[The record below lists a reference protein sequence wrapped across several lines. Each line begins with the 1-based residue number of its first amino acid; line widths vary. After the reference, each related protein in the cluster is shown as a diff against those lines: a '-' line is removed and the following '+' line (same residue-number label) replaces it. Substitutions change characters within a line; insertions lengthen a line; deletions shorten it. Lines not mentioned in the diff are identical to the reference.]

1 MSKEVT
7 FGEDSRRELVE
18 GVDKL
23 TDAVK
28 VTLGP
33 RGRNVVLDQSFG
45 APEVTKDGVTIAK
58 DIELEDKVENMGAQ
72 LVKEVA
78 EETQD
83 ETGDGTTTATVLAH
97 AIIHEGLRHVAS
109 GHNPQSLRR
118 GIEQGAEL
126 VLEKLRDYARQIEGH
141 EEISQ
146 IASISAN
153 NDPEIGEI
161 LAEAMDR
168 VGEDGVI
175 QVEDGTGIET
185 ELDVVEGMQFDRGYK
200 SPYFVTDQEN
210 MVSNLED
217 PYILI
222 YDDEISAVDDI
233 VDVLESVARDG
244 QDLLIIAEDIDGEAL
259 STLVVN
265 KLRGQLE
272 AAAVKAPGFGDR
284 RDQMLEDIAV
294 LTGGQVISTE
304 KGMQLSNATPD
315 QLGQAEKVTITED
328 DTTIVEGAG
337 DPANIEDR
345 VGQIRRQVDN
355 TDSDYDREK
364 LQERLAKLSGGVAVI
379 KVGAA
384 TEPDMQE
391 KKARVED
398 ALQST
403 RAAVDEGII
412 PGGGLALLHVQEDL
426 KNEELEDPEE
436 NQGLRILQE
445 ALSKPAKQIATNA
458 GQEGSVI
465 VEKIKEQDDDSVGF
479 NARTQEIEDLFEA
492 GVIDPAKVAR
502 IAVENASSIA
512 ALLLTTEASIV
523 DKGDEDGDDGG
534 PPAGGGGGAPGGG
547 MGGMGGGGG
556 MGGMM

>member
-1 MSKEVT
+1 
-7 FGEDSRRELVE
+7 
-18 GVDKL
+18 GVDQL

-45 APEVTKDGVTIAK
+45 APEITKDGVTIAK
-58 DIELEDKVENMGAQ
+58 DIELEDKIENMGAQ

-97 AIIHEGLRHVAS
+97 AIIHEGLRRVAS
-109 GHNPQSLRR
+109 GQNPQSLRR
-118 GIEQGAEL
+118 GIEAAAQIAS
-126 VLEKLRDYARQIEGH
+126 EKLQQYARDVEGQ
-141 EEISQ
+141 EEIAQ

-161 LAEAMDR
+161 IAEAMDK

-175 QVEDGTGIET
+175 TVEDGTGIET
-185 ELDVVEGMQFDRGYK
+185 ELEVVEGMQFDRGYK

-210 MVSNLED
+210 MVSDLED

-222 YDDEISAVDDI
+222 YDDEISAVDEI
-233 VDVLESVARDG
+233 VDILESVARDG
-244 QDLLIIAEDIDGEAL
+244 RDLLIIAEDIEGEAL

-272 AAAVKAPGFGDR
+272 ACAVKAPGFGDR

-294 LTGGQVISTE
+294 LTGGEVISTE
-304 KGMQLSNATPD
+304 KGMKLDNAGPQ
-315 QLGQAEKVTITED
+315 QLGEAERVTITED

-337 DPANIEDR
+337 NPADIQDR
-345 VGQIRRQVDN
+345 VGQIRRQMEN

-364 LQERLAKLSGGVAVI
+364 LEERLAKLSGGVAVV

-384 TEPDMQE
+384 TEPDMEE

-412 PGGGLALLHVQEDL
+412 PGGGLALLHVQKDL
-426 KNEELEDPEE
+426 QDEGLEDSEE
-436 NQGLRILQE
+436 EEGLRILQN
-445 ALSKPAKQIATNA
+445 ALSKPAKQIADNA

-465 VEKIKEQDDDSVGF
+465 VERVKERDDDEIGF
-479 NARTQEIEDLFEA
+479 NARNQEIENLLES
-492 GVIDPAKVAR
+492 GVIDPTKVAR
-502 IAVENASSIA
+502 IALENASSIA

-523 DKGDEDGDDGG
+523 DKETEGDDGGGEGGG
-534 PPAGGGGGAPGGG
+534 PPAGGPGGG
-547 MGGMGGGGG
+547 GMPGGGGG

>member
-1 MSKEVT
+1 MAKDVQ
-7 FGEDSRRELVE
+7 FGDTSRQALVE
-18 GVDKL
+18 GVDQL

-45 APEVTKDGVTIAK
+45 APEITKDGVTIAK
-58 DIELEDKVENMGAQ
+58 EIDLEDKVENMGAQ

-97 AIIHEGLRHVAS
+97 AIIHEGLRRVAS
-109 GHNPQSLRR
+109 GQNPQSLRR
-118 GIEQGAEL
+118 GIEAAAQVAT
-126 VLEKLRDYARQIEGH
+126 EKLQQYARDVEGQ
-141 EEISQ
+141 EEIAQ

-161 LAEAMDR
+161 IAEAMDK

-175 QVEDGTGIET
+175 TVEDGTGIET
-185 ELDVVEGMQFDRGYK
+185 ELEVVEGMQFDRGYK

-210 MVSNLED
+210 MVSELED

-222 YDDEISAVDDI
+222 YDDEISSVDEI
-233 VDVLESVARDG
+233 VDILESVARDG
-244 QDLLIIAEDIDGEAL
+244 RDLLIIAEDIEGEAL

-294 LTGGQVISTE
+294 LTGGEVISTE
-304 KGMQLSNATPD
+304 KGMKLENAGPQ
-315 QLGQAEKVTITED
+315 QLGEAERVTITED

-337 DPANIEDR
+337 NPADIQDR
-345 VGQIRRQVDN
+345 VGQIRRQMEN

-364 LQERLAKLSGGVAVI
+364 LNERLAKLSGGVAVV

-412 PGGGLALLHVQEDL
+412 PGGGLALLHVQDDL
-426 KNEELEDPEE
+426 KDEELDDEEE

-445 ALSKPAKQIATNA
+445 ALSKPAKQIADNA

-465 VEKIKEQDDDSVGF
+465 VERVREQDDDEIGF
-479 NARTQEIEDLFEA
+479 NARNQEIENLLDA
-492 GVIDPAKVAR
+492 GVIDPTKVAR
-502 IAVENASSIA
+502 IVLENASSIA

-523 DKGDEDGDDGG
+523 DKETEGDDGGGEGGG
-534 PPAGGGGGAPGGG
+534 PPAGGPGGG
-547 MGGMGGGGG
+547 GMPGGGGG